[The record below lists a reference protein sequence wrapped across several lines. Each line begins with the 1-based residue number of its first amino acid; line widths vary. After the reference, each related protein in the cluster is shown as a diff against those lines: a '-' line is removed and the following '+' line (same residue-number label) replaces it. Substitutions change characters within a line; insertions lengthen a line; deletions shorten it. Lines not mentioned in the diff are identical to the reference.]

1 MQIENIKKAAETAKA
16 KTSDKRWNAAIN
28 KAVAGVQNG
37 WIVTELQNCIVVTT
51 ESGNTYRA
59 NDKHCQCRAFFQNQ
73 PCKHRSLY
81 RLMQMAETAPAA
93 SVPMNSSEQKG
104 DSRAEVITDIKSRW
118 SSRFPGESLADELMR
133 RFRRNK
139 LEMLSMDFLTAIR
152 AAI

>member
-93 SVPMNSSEQKG
+93 KLEKNSAG
-104 DSRAEVITDIKSRW
+104 VRADIITDIKSRW